1 MTAGETVFSAPP
13 LTAGTASTAAAPAA
27 GIVQLRSTEAS
38 WVEVRDGRGQ
48 PLVARVLKAGEAIG
62 VDGAPPL
69 SVQIGNASATRV
81 TFRGQPTDLAAFT
94 RDNVAR
100 LELR

>member
-1 MTAGETVFSAPP
+1 VRTSAP
-13 LTAGTASTAAAPAA
+13 
-27 GIVQLRSTEAS
+27 S
-38 WVEVRDGRGQ
+38 WVEVSDARGQ
-48 PLVARVLKAGEAIG
+48 ALIARLMNAGESVG
-62 VDGAPPL
+62 LDGSPPL
-69 SVQIGNASATRV
+69 RVRIGNASATQL